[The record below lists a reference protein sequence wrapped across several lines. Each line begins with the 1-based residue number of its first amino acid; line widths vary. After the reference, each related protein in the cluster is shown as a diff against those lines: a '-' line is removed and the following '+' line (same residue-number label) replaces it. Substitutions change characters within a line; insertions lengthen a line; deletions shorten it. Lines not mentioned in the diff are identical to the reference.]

1 MSPGLGEGSA
11 SASACKD
18 FKSDRL
24 SGDGTMLFLRRPED
38 TTVVSLKAKPKIPI
52 LSQNTLVTIGLI
64 NQHLEIST
72 SQGRFSQLYGISTT
86 KKTH

>member
-1 MSPGLGEGSA
+1 MSPGLGAGSA

-24 SGDGTMLFLRRPED
+24 SGDGTTLFLRRPED
-38 TTVVSLKAKPKIPI
+38 TTVVPLKSKPKIPV

-64 NQHLEIST
+64 NQHLEFLRRKAGLVNST
-72 SQGRFSQLYGISTT
+72 VCI
-86 KKTH
+86 